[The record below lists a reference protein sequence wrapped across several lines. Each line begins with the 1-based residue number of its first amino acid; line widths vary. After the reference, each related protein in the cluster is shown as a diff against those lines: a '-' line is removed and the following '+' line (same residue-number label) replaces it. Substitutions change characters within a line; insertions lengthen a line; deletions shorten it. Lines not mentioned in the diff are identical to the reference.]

1 MVFLLIST
9 DDQPNLAFL
18 LAADGIP
25 RFELLPMLVGE
36 ISLYHSH
43 AHLHRI
49 IILIHFHRWH
59 HQIITYSCPIGFSHH
74 CSLRTSRHVIL
85 ACEFGISV

>member
-36 ISLYHSH
+36 ISLYP
-43 AHLHRI
+43 A
-49 IILIHFHRWH
+49 
-59 HQIITYSCPIGFSHH
+59 
-74 CSLRTSRHVIL
+74 VN
-85 ACEFGISV
+85 